1 MARRF
6 ALWCMHLSMVVILC
20 GGIITHFCERQG
32 HIHLRVGETTREYQ
46 ALNPDSS
53 YTATPLPFYLTL
65 NAFCIEHDENG
76 PSDYVSMVHVRN
88 RHHADSMNI
97 RMNRPLFEQGY
108 RVIQASYDEDCQGTH
123 LGVIYDPLGTGGVMV
138 GFVLFLFSAV
148 VLFYF
153 KGLAF
158 FRHDN
163 IGTFRQV
170 PNGHKILVMMVCFAS
185 LLPLSPML
193 ATPLQP
199 ILRTPL
205 LYVHVGTI
213 ILSYVLLILSVLW
226 RRLLSTAVL
235 FLAIGIILGS
245 FWGSISWGT
254 YWSWDPKE
262 TWALITLLLYA
273 LPLHSRFLPLL
284 RHPVA
289 YRIFSIIC
297 LAALLTTYLG
307 VNFFMQSKHS
317 YL

>member
-1 MARRF
+1 MARRP
-6 ALWCMHLSMVVILC
+6 ALWLMHLSMVVILC
-20 GGIITHFCERQG
+20 GGIITHFYEQQG
-32 HIHLRVGETTREYQ
+32 HIHLRVGETAHEYL
-46 ALNPDSS
+46 AMNPDSS
-53 YTATPLPFYLTL
+53 YMPTPLPFYLTL
-65 NAFCIEHDENG
+65 TSFSIEHDGNA
-76 PSDYVSMVHVRN
+76 PSDYVSRFLVQG
-88 RHHADSMNI
+88 RHHADSIEI

-108 RVIQASYDEDCQGTH
+108 RLIQASYDEDRQGTH
-123 LGVIYDPLGTGGVMV
+123 LGVIYDPIGTGGVMV
-138 GFVLFLFSAV
+138 GFVLFFFCAA
-148 VLFYF
+148 VLFYC

-163 IGTFRQV
+163 IGTFRQL
-170 PNGHKILVMMVCFAS
+170 PNGHKILVMVVCLAS

-193 ATPLQP
+193 STPLQP

-205 LYVHVGTI
+205 LYVHVGTV

-226 RRLLSTAVL
+226 RRLLPTAVL
-235 FLAIGIILGS
+235 LLATGIILGS